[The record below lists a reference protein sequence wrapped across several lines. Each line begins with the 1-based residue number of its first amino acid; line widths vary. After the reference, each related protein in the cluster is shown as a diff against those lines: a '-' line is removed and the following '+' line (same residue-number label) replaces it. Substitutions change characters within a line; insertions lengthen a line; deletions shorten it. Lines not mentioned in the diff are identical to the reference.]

1 MAIFA
6 AFLRGVNVGHTGR
19 IKMADLKQAL
29 AGQQFTQI
37 TTYLQSGNVV
47 FCCDEPAAA
56 VITKIETVLQTQF
69 ALFSPVIL
77 RTAAEMQTLAAAK
90 PFTDAAMAQAALQS
104 GDAESYYVQLC
115 AAPPPKE
122 IPGTLQALQTGGTQL
137 HLAGSDLYLL
147 LPGGI
152 RNSKL
157 AQKAAHLIPLATVR
171 NFKTIR
177 AVAALTAQL
186 EATPHPL

>member
-1 MAIFA
+1 MAVFA
-6 AFLRGVNVGHTGR
+6 AFLRGVNVGRTGR
-19 IKMADLKQAL
+19 LKMADLKKAL

-37 TTYLQSGNVV
+37 ETYLQSGNVV

-56 VITKIETVLQTQF
+56 AIAKIETVLQTQF
-69 ALFSPVIL
+69 AIFNPVIL
-77 RTAAEMQTLAAAK
+77 RTAAEMQALAAAQ
-90 PFTDAAMAQAALQS
+90 PFTSAAMQQAALQS

-122 IPGTLQALQTGGTQL
+122 ILGTLQALQTGGAQL
-137 HLAGSDLYLL
+137 HLAGNDLSLL

-157 AQKAAHLIPLATVR
+157 AQKAAKLVSLATVR
-171 NFKTIR
+171 NFKTIC
-177 AVAALTAQL
+177 AVAALTAQRE
-186 EATPHPL
+186 EAPHPL